1 MWTVETWGL
10 GWDKPTLPL
19 SAWLTP
25 AWIEQKTPPNLC
37 EIWLPTMCQHIS
49 AIDSFT
55 VVIYGCYWKKNPTI
69 RQTNKKWKKNPNTL
83 QAKPKLFFFFFP
95 VFSTSFLCIQNFNSV
110 MLANMTAVHLKETL
124 WCLQSQ
130 TSINISKSRIEQ
142 EYSYC
147 KEKEVQV
154 LNTAAVSVDKSW
166 DLNCNQNKTWPCL
179 CPHKYH

>member
-1 MWTVETWGL
+1 MEK
-10 GWDKPTLPL
+10 KP
-19 SAWLTP
+19 
-25 AWIEQKTPPNLC
+25 QH
-37 EIWLPTMCQHIS
+37 PT
-49 AIDSFT
+49 
-55 VVIYGCYWKKNPTI
+55 G
-69 RQTNKKWKKNPNTL
+69 QTK
-83 QAKPKLFFFFFP
+83 AFFFFFP

-154 LNTAAVSVDKSW
+154 LNTAAVSVDKS
-166 DLNCNQNKTWPCL
+166 
-179 CPHKYH
+179 